1 VRRTVATQQNLSAEL
16 LETYA
21 STRPA
26 VFRIHVDP
34 DAGER
39 GWVGSGFFIS
49 ASGYALTAFHNIP
62 FQVRE
67 QREGHVRGRDSLGK
81 PFLLKF
87 IPMVGDEDHDVALL
101 QASEGGPRA
110 HVSLA
115 AVRPDFSDRERIHFW
130 AARKIQVLGFPLKDG
145 KQVEDAISG
154 FVSSD
159 RPWGTVVETVNGVPT
174 ERIHITSEKTDDLHG
189 ISGGPVV
196 DLETGLVVA
205 VAEAL
210 ERVER
215 KLRASP
221 VRPWPVGLQG
231 LELPPIHVIPVRP
244 NRTWMALVV
253 LGLIT
258 FAAVGFLLSGLI
270 DRAPGS
276 NGSAPQATT
285 TTSEPTV
292 PPVVE
297 RVPSVPDAPH
307 TDVRDPAPEPQP
319 ARPAPPQES
328 ACDVTVTTELPYDEF
343 GGSHTCGFEIAGT
356 VTPAPRPRD
365 VIVFVT
371 AGRDV
376 PETRYLGRFTVGPGA
391 KDWRVPGC
399 KGTRYSVAVAGSG
412 ALPAL
417 DGSSSV
423 VVPRPRQDG
432 VSCVE
437 TFEGQR

>member
-1 VRRTVATQQNLSAEL
+1 MATQQNLSAEL

-34 DAGER
+34 EAGER

-67 QREGHVRGRDSLGK
+67 QREGLVRGRDSLGK
-81 PFLLKF
+81 SFLLKF

-101 QASEGGPRA
+101 QASDGEPRA

-115 AVRPDFSDRERIHFW
+115 TVRPEFSDRERIQFW
-130 AARKIQVLGFPLKDG
+130 AARKVLVLGFPLKDG
-145 KQVEDAISG
+145 KQVEDAIPG

-159 RPWGTVVETVNGVPT
+159 RPWGTMAESMNGVPT
-174 ERIHITSEKTDDLHG
+174 ERIHITSEKTEDLKG

-196 DLETGLVVA
+196 DFETGLAVA

-210 ERVER
+210 GRVER

-221 VRPWPVGLQG
+221 IRPWPVGLQG
-231 LELPPIHVIPVRP
+231 LDLPTILVIPVP
-244 NRTWMALVV
+244 SNRMWMAMV

-258 FAAVGFLLSGLI
+258 FAAVGLLYWGFF
-270 DRAPGS
+270 DVPPGS
-276 NGSAPQATT
+276 NNSASQATT
-285 TTSEPTV
+285 TKIEPTLP
-292 PPVVE
+292 PPVE
-297 RVPSVPDAPH
+297 SGPTVPDAPRPEVSDA
-307 TDVRDPAPEPQP
+307 TPAPQP
-319 ARPAPPQES
+319 PRPAPPQES

-365 VIVFVT
+365 VILFVT
-371 AGRDV
+371 AGRDA

-412 ALPAL
+412 ALSAL
-417 DGSSSV
+417 DGSKSV
-423 VVPRPRQDG
+423 VVPRPGQAG